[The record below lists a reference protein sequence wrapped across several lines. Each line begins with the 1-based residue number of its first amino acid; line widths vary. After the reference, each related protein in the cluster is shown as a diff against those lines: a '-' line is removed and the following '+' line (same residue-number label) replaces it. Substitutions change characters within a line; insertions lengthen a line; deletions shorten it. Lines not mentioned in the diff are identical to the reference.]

1 MSTQYETATKQVE
14 AIRRSGVTNM
24 LEVGT
29 VQLYAKEVE
38 AHELLLEIE
47 QGSNSDYMDLLT
59 EAAERDFG
67 TEATEEIEQLAETAR
82 NTTVTVE
89 V

>member
-1 MSTQYETATKQVE
+1 MTATLE
-14 AIRRSGVTNM
+14 DFEELD

-59 EAAERDFG
+59 EAAERGRSNPTG
-67 TEATEEIEQLAETAR
+67 TGRRYCRATSPIRRTRENSSTGP
-82 NTTVTVE
+82 VS
-89 V
+89 